1 LSSSNW
7 MQAIVYFRDPHNWEN
22 RRKMALQF
30 IKPTIDELWRDEAI
44 VFFHYFFE
52 PALHLRLYSKKDN
65 FEKIQAIIM
74 RNLKPHEKDL
84 ICPVQFKGYQTGFD
98 AFLEQTGN
106 KGAWFVGRNFFME
119 NSGTALH
126 FLEILD
132 KKTLFTPTNWMFD
145 RFIHSFCNQL
155 GFTNVEEGK
164 ILFEY
169 SVHRATVEARKRNN
183 GDEVASIL
191 KELEERLE
199 LLKANFL
206 CK

>member
-1 LSSSNW
+1 

>member
-1 LSSSNW
+1 
-7 MQAIVYFRDPHNWEN
+7 
-22 RRKMALQF
+22 MALQF

>member
-1 LSSSNW
+1 LNSNNW
-7 MQAIVYFRDPHNWEN
+7 MQAIVCFRDPYNWDN
-22 RRKMALQF
+22 RRKLALQF
-30 IKPTIDELWRDEAI
+30 IKPTINELWYDEAI

-52 PALHLRLYSKKDN
+52 PALHLRLYSEKDN
-65 FEKIQAIIM
+65 FQKIQAIIV

-84 ICPVQFKGYQTGFD
+84 VRAVQFKDYKTGFD

-106 KGAWFVGRNFFME
+106 RDAWFVGRDFFME

-132 KKTLFTPTNWMFD
+132 EKTLFSPTNWMFD

-155 GFTNVEEGK
+155 GFTNIEEGR

-169 SVHRATVEARKRNN
+169 SVYRATVEARKRNN
-183 GDEVASIL
+183 RDEVASIL
-191 KELEERLE
+191 EDLDRRLKSLRDD
-199 LLKANFL
+199 LLSK
-206 CK
+206 